1 MEVIT
6 VTDKDTIAPLFDG
19 WQETMI
25 WSCLQGCMGT
35 AFADHAVHP
44 RSAKI
49 CIADFCFYAGVPN
62 EALVRH
68 QTPEERKRFVIMIPQ
83 NEGWSQIIES
93 VYGKRATR
101 RERYATKKEPECFN
115 PDALCLLSKALPAGY
130 ELRMI
135 DEELFQQVRSLS
147 WAGDLCSQF
156 QDWQDYASRGIGVV
170 ALKDGV
176 IASGA
181 SSYTVYQGG
190 IEIEIDTKEDE
201 RHKGLASACGARL
214 ILECLKKGLYPSWD
228 AHNKVSLALAE
239 KLGYHFDTAY
249 PVYEVTGIKSYK
261 AVLYDLDGTVLNT
274 LDMNL
279 YPLLQI
285 IKEETGEDWSFEEVL
300 RFAPYPGIKVMEEL
314 GITNPEKV
322 YERWVRYVNE
332 YEKGAVLYEGFR
344 QVFEALKPHVIQAV
358 VSAKTFEQYQ
368 IDFVSKGLE
377 TYMEAAV
384 LAGDTTKHKP
394 DPEPL
399 LTCLERLGIQA
410 EDAIYIGDAPSDYLA
425 AKRAGMDFGYARWG
439 SVMSDGIDDPEFVF
453 DQPEDLMILAG
464 H

>member
-25 WSCLQGCMGT
+25 WSCLQGYMGT

-62 EALVRH
+62 EALVRY
-68 QTPEERKRFVIMIPQ
+68 QTPEERKRFVIMVPR

-93 VYGKRATR
+93 VYGKRAIR
-101 RERYATKKEPECFN
+101 RERYATKKESECFN

-135 DEELFQQVRSLS
+135 DEELFHQVRSLS

-201 RHKGLASACGARL
+201 RQKGLASACGARL

-228 AHNKVSLALAE
+228 AHNQVSLALAE

-249 PVYEVTGIKSYK
+249 PVYEVTGI
-261 AVLYDLDGTVLNT
+261 
-274 LDMNL
+274 
-279 YPLLQI
+279 
-285 IKEETGEDWSFEEVL
+285 
-300 RFAPYPGIKVMEEL
+300 R
-314 GITNPEKV
+314 
-322 YERWVRYVNE
+322 
-332 YEKGAVLYEGFR
+332 GF
-344 QVFEALKPHVIQAV
+344 
-358 VSAKTFEQYQ
+358 
-368 IDFVSKGLE
+368 
-377 TYMEAAV
+377 
-384 LAGDTTKHKP
+384 
-394 DPEPL
+394 
-399 LTCLERLGIQA
+399 
-410 EDAIYIGDAPSDYLA
+410 
-425 AKRAGMDFGYARWG
+425 
-439 SVMSDGIDDPEFVF
+439 DDP
-453 DQPEDLMILAG
+453 DRSLIQKT
-464 H
+464 